1 MSEEENIRQPGN
13 SDKVANSENEKRK
26 EERRIPEEPV
36 PDDLEPKTISQSQTS
51 NVKSE
56 TTNMETHAHHLH
68 KAPGHGWKHYLFEFL
83 MLFLAVTLGFF
94 VENWRDRYV
103 ENKKE
108 RGFITTL
115 VEDLKSDTSQLTGDI
130 SAGKNREIMIDSLI
144 FLLSLPDR
152 SSHGSDIYYYGRNI
166 SRPVLFFPNDR
177 TILQLKNSG
186 SLRMI
191 RKLVVSNE
199 IMYYDQQLRNL
210 QFAFDDEN
218 KMRDGLREKAG
229 KIFDGTIFNKMF
241 DTLRDSRGFTLY
253 KKPEVNPRLI
263 SEDTRDINEYISAA
277 QYLKGPVRAIRLRQ
291 ESLKTI
297 ATDLISL
304 LKKEYNLK

>member
-1 MSEEENIRQPGN
+1 MSEDPNISSENSNRRQAQDQIPAANAEKPEENSPDINEPATGN
-13 SDKVANSENEKRK
+13 K
-26 EERRIPEEPV
+26 
-36 PDDLEPKTISQSQTS
+36 KTGPISQPEPTI
-51 NVKSE
+51 
-56 TTNMETHAHHLH
+56 METHAEHLH
-68 KAPGHGWKHYLFEFL
+68 KAPGQGWKHYLFEFL

-103 ENKKE
+103 ENKRE
-108 RGFITTL
+108 RDFITTL

-130 SAGKNREIMIDSLI
+130 SAGKNRETMIDSLI
-144 FLLSLPDR
+144 LLLTLPNR
-152 SSHGSDIYYYGRNI
+152 SKYGAQIYYFARNI

-191 RKLVVSNE
+191 RKLAVSNE

-218 KMRDGLREKAG
+218 GMRDGLREKAG
-229 KIFDGTIFNKMF
+229 KIFDGSIFNNMF
-241 DTLRDSRGFTLY
+241 DTLLYNRGIIIY
-253 KKPEVNPRLI
+253 KKPPGNPALI
-263 SEDTRDINEYISAA
+263 SQNSESINEYISAA

-291 ESLKTI
+291 ASLESVATGLI
-297 ATDLISL
+297 AL